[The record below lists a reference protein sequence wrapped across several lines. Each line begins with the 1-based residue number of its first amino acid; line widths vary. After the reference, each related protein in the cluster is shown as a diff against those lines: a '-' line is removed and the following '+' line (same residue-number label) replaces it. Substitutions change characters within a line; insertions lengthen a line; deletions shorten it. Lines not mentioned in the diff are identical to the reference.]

1 MIAYCGLDCSKCD
14 IFVATENNDR
24 DKIVSTL
31 NQWKSEIGLDYKE
44 SDLNGCKGCK
54 SDMILSY
61 CSNCDIEKC
70 AISKEIST
78 CSECPDYK
86 CDRIKKFYGEI

>member
-1 MIAYCGLDCSKCD
+1 MIAYCGLGCSKCD
-14 IFVATENNDR
+14 IER
-24 DKIVSTL
+24 
-31 NQWKSEIGLDYKE
+31 
-44 SDLNGCKGCK
+44 
-54 SDMILSY
+54 
-61 CSNCDIEKC
+61 C